1 MPEAAAWQ
9 PLQCQA
15 PVRTSHRGT
24 AARTAPAYLEAPA
37 RAHACGQQALTCV
50 HHAEAR
56 WANLC
61 SMALVQISSAADP
74 GMQGGNR
81 AACSHKTTCL
91 RIRPVS
97 QSTMHINHTGAPKQ
111 GREGQAWCARNMNR
125 ISCVS
130 MVERAA
136 PKQILGPQRINR
148 CRQAA
153 GRPPWMHRR
162 TACALLSTTV
172 APSGRKSSRP
182 RRLPRPNSSG
192 APPPTR
198 SQATCARRPCSHV
211 MIVPW
216 GVCAANSRSFS
227 CRA

>member
-1 MPEAAAWQ
+1 MFRSEGRAVPEAAAWP

-15 PVRTSHRGT
+15 PARTSHRGT
-24 AARTAPAYLEAPA
+24 AARIAPAHLEAPA

-74 GMQGGNR
+74 GMQGGNI

-97 QSTMHINHTGAPKQ
+97 QSTSHIYHTGAPKQ
-111 GREGQAWCARNMNR
+111 GREGQAWCARNMSR

-130 MVERAA
+130 VVERAA
-136 PKQILGPQRINR
+136 PKHRIAPQRINR
-148 CRQAA
+148 MQAGCRQAA
-153 GRPPWMHRR
+153 VDAQAHRMRVVECHHGGSLRQEVQQCGR
-162 TACALLSTTV
+162 S
-172 APSGRKSSRP
+172 
-182 RRLPRPNSSG
+182 
-192 APPPTR
+192 
-198 SQATCARRPCSHV
+198 
-211 MIVPW
+211 
-216 GVCAANSRSFS
+216 
-227 CRA
+227 